1 MTLSEQREAARQF
14 ANKWNGKGRED
25 EDARSYWFEILQKIF
40 GDTYVRTDK
49 TTDAFINSLPV
60 CNLSEN
66 LSAARSNRDALV
78 NEVTYFLANAE
89 WLSDD
94 DWVELSE
101 LAAKASAASSTSEIV
116 EAMTLL
122 QQAYDRLRNN

>member
-1 MTLSEQREAARQF
+1 MC
-14 ANKWNGKGRED
+14 GRT
-25 EDARSYWFEILQKIF
+25 R
-40 GDTYVRTDK
+40 
-49 TTDAFINSLPV
+49 P
-60 CNLSEN
+60 
-66 LSAARSNRDALV
+66 